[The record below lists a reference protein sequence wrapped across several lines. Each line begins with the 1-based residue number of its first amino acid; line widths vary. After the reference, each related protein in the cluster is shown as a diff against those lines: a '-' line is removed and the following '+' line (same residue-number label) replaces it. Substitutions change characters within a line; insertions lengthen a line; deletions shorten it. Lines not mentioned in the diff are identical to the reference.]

1 MAPGQEIR
9 EFVHFQTYFSCF
21 ASTPSTNEIRVMTCI
36 VTCQIDMIGRACHY
50 YCRHRSESVR
60 QTSSYY
66 HTTLQP
72 YRSPEA
78 SSSTRQHHEREAAYP
93 RCIGACNPSS
103 RIGRAGGV
111 DAYTPTTLHH
121 CQPPREKLA
130 LSLQWWC
137 CSSVSCCCAGSSSVR
152 FSSNYACLLPPF
164 AYLCIRPPPRSVSAV
179 RAALPGLFWNVWYRP
194 HSKLCV

>member
-93 RCIGACNPSS
+93 RCIGAYNSS
-103 RIGRAGGV
+103 PRIVRAGGA
-111 DAYTPTTLHH
+111 DAYTPTTPH
-121 CQPPREKLA
+121 QSSPTATRKNYNNPISAR
-130 LSLQWWC
+130 
-137 CSSVSCCCAGSSSVR
+137 CSSVSCCAGSSVQ
-152 FSSNYACLLPPF
+152 FSSIYACLLSPF
-164 AYLCIRPPPRSVSAV
+164 AYLCTRPSPRGVSAV
-179 RAALPGLFWNVWYRP
+179 RAALPGLFLVCMLP
-194 HSKLCV
+194 IPF

>member
-1 MAPGQEIR
+1 MQRCNPAAARKPAAAEG
-9 EFVHFQTYFSCF
+9 
-21 ASTPSTNEIRVMTCI
+21 
-36 VTCQIDMIGRACHY
+36 
-50 YCRHRSESVR
+50 
-60 QTSSYY
+60 
-66 HTTLQP
+66 
-72 YRSPEA
+72 
-78 SSSTRQHHEREAAYP
+78 RQHHAREAAYP

-179 RAALPGLFWNVWYRP
+179 RAALPGLLLVNVLTYPILKFACNNTMVDALRRYTASSATGSSSSRSSP
-194 HSKLCV
+194 CDFHRQPGGQQQY